1 MSTSGCENGPS
12 LVTASFNVLPSFS
25 DPAFFALTKKSL
37 STFPQIQILSSCD
50 SSTRR
55 CDRDLFVCRRRD
67 KAIGRKRGDR
77 RTSMPLP
84 DRTCAVIQLRTS
96 GWFHSPVAM
105 DKIPSYPVT
114 LLPCIATSLRAWR
127 PHSSLKA
134 RTERW
139 TERTLITIIAQL
151 HPRQSLL
158 CRLSLLCSTALRTI
172 VMTRADSSSLE
183 STKVRIGHEA
193 S

>member
-1 MSTSGCENGPS
+1 MTLPPAARDQDPRPATRRDPDIEQGNKRRSTKARSRAAG
-12 LVTASFNVLPSFS
+12 A
-25 DPAFFALTKKSL
+25 
-37 STFPQIQILSSCD
+37 
-50 SSTRR
+50 RR
-55 CDRDLFVCRRRD
+55 CDRDLFVFRRRD
-67 KAIGRKRGDR
+67 IAIGRKRGDR

-183 STKVRIGHEA
+183 STKVRIRHEA

>member
-1 MSTSGCENGPS
+1 
-12 LVTASFNVLPSFS
+12 
-25 DPAFFALTKKSL
+25 
-37 STFPQIQILSSCD
+37 
-50 SSTRR
+50 
-55 CDRDLFVCRRRD
+55 
-67 KAIGRKRGDR
+67 
-77 RTSMPLP
+77 MPLP

-183 STKVRIGHEA
+183 STKVRIRHEGRQLTTTRA
-193 S
+193 TTTTTTRADNDKTSQHSHTRIISCCTRLFTLCRRYQFHSPFSHESIHSLMHEHLIKSNMLHIKDRYKETV